1 MLKIQQ
7 NSSKPEF
14 KFILPSG
21 VQNETIEAIRN
32 TRIVTIIEINDDG
45 RIKMSTSNA
54 DTDDEPNAVTFQ
66 PGIPSNITNP
76 LNGED
81 VEVYATMQLP
91 NKI

>member
-1 MLKIQQ
+1 
-7 NSSKPEF
+7 
-14 KFILPSG
+14 
-21 VQNETIEAIRN
+21 
-32 TRIVTIIEINDDG
+32 
-45 RIKMSTSNA
+45 MSTSNA

-66 PGIPSNITNP
+66 PGISSNITNP